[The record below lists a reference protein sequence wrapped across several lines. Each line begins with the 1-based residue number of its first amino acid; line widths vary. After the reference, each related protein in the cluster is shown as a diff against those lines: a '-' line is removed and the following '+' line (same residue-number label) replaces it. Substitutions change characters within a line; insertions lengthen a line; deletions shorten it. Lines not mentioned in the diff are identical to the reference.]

1 MAVCIL
7 RPSGYIGGMPINL
20 ERLRFQILDLMGQSG
35 FQPMRKRALAKKL
48 DIDDDD
54 YLDFRHFLDDLV
66 EKGVIGELRHGKYGL
81 PRAGE
86 PRTSGKAGG
95 GAERPFIEQPK
106 HLPKGCLTG
115 RIDIKRGGFG
125 FLLSDPPGHDRYISS
140 DDLGGALSGDLV
152 AVLPNR
158 SHGPRSSGR
167 VVRVLERAHPTI
179 VGTFFGYQETRYLS
193 KEGPGGYVVPDVR
206 GLFDEIDVLPKD
218 RGEARDG
225 DKVAIELLEA
235 DARSRPGMRPTG
247 RVVNVFGKAGELE
260 GELEAILQNFNLR
273 REFPAEVLAQ
283 AEAIPDTIP
292 DAELAQRVDYTGLL
306 TFTIDPEDAK
316 DHDDAVSLRILEG
329 GRTELLVHIAD
340 VSHYLTEES
349 PIDLEARQRGTSV
362 YMPGLT
368 LPMLPEKLSSNLCS
382 LREGELRLTKTIAMV
397 FGRNLNIERTRIER
411 SYIRSAAKL
420 NYEQVR
426 ESLDDEKPDLLPSK
440 AVYDALHQMRGFAK
454 AIRRKRLE
462 AGSVDLDMPEVRL
475 LLDEH
480 GAVTG
485 WRKEEHHWA
494 HQLIEDMMLAANR
507 AVAEYLVEHEIG
519 GLFRVHEDPDE
530 DALAKFAEFIEAF
543 GLNIRKPY
551 DRKKLK
557 DVLAKVKGKD
567 YEHAVNLALLTSLKQ
582 AHYSAECFPHW
593 ALAFTRYLHFTSPIR
608 RYPDLVVHRALDE
621 RFEVGEKQLAEHG
634 KKHKGGGEGREYFRK
649 LALLRPL
656 AVHCSH
662 RERSAAAAEQE
673 VRKVR
678 QIHYLRN
685 HMRDSH
691 EGVITRVFEAG
702 FLVEMRD
709 NYVEGFVSVNDL
721 DDDRFE
727 YIPERHLL
735 QGKHT
740 RRSFRLGDKVT
751 VRVVSIDVGA
761 RKVGLMIVNI

>member
-1 MAVCIL
+1 
-7 RPSGYIGGMPINL
+7 
-20 ERLRFQILDLMGQSG
+20 MGRSG

-48 DIDDDD
+48 DIDDND

-66 EKGVIGELRHGKYGL
+66 EKGEVGELKHGKYGL
-81 PRAGE
+81 PKQGE
-86 PRTSGKAGG
+86 PRKHGKPGG
-95 GAERPFIEQPK
+95 SARKTFSEQLK
-106 HLPKGCLTG
+106 HLPKGAIAG

-125 FLLSDPPGHDRYISS
+125 FLLSDPPGRDLYISN

-152 AVLPNR
+152 AVTLKSGR
-158 SHGPRSSGR
+158 YGPRASGR

-179 VGTFFGYQETRYLS
+179 VGTFFGYKPTQYMP

-235 DARSRPGMRPTG
+235 DASFRPGMRPTG
-247 RVVNVFGKAGELE
+247 RVVKVFGEAGELE

-273 REFPAEVLAQ
+273 REYPAPVLAE
-283 AEAIPDTIP
+283 AAAIPETIP
-292 DAELAQRVDYTGLL
+292 AAELARRVDYTGVL

-329 GRTELLVHIAD
+329 GQTELLVHIAD
-340 VSHYLTEES
+340 VSHYVTEES
-349 PIDLEARQRGTSV
+349 PIDLEARERSTSV

-368 LPMLPEKLSSNLCS
+368 LPMLPEKLSSNVCS

-397 FGRNLNIERTRIER
+397 FTRNLTVERTRIER
-411 SYIRSAAKL
+411 SYIRSAGKL

-440 AVYDALHQMRGFAK
+440 EIYDALHQMRGFAK
-454 AIRRKRLE
+454 ALRRKRLE

-494 HQLIEDMMLAANR
+494 HQLIEDMMLSANR
-507 AVAEYLVEHEIG
+507 AVAEYLVEHEVG

-608 RYPDLVVHRALDE
+608 RYPDLIVHRALDE
-621 RFEVGEKQLAEHG
+621 RFEIGEKQLPEHG
-634 KKHKGGGEGREYFRK
+634 KKRKGGQEGQEYYRK

-662 RERSAAAAEQE
+662 RERAAAAAEEE

-685 HMRDSH
+685 HMRESH
-691 EGVITRVFEAG
+691 EGVITRVFESG
-702 FLVEMRD
+702 FLVEMQD
-709 NYVEGFVSVNDL
+709 NYVEGFVSVKDL
-721 DDDRFE
+721 GDDDWFE
-727 YIPERHLL
+727 YVPERHLL
-735 QGKHT
+735 QGKRS

-751 VRVVSIDVGA
+751 VRVVTIDVGA
-761 RKVGLMIVNI
+761 RKVGLLVVNI